1 MNKKKKRK
9 REGVVLIR
17 VTSPASQT
25 ASVLSFQHVK
35 RTKMGI
41 LPVCLAP
48 QQSMTTLAFTGLVV
62 IVRWNIHIVV
72 SVSNVLLPYFIRK
85 TDYMRARIIKHPE
98 IYNTSWITPSCPNFP
113 KQRPIHSVRNNKLH
127 ISKMQMPS
135 SESVLRA
142 CREQQMRLPSYN
154 RWFHQRGRWDMIAQ
168 RPRI

>member
-25 ASVLSFQHVK
+25 ASVLSFQLVK

-41 LPVCLAP
+41 LPVGTSTIYDYSSFHWTSGYSKMEYSYCGLCFKCV
-48 QQSMTTLAFTGLVV
+48 TLVLHQKDRLYASEDNKTS
-62 IVRWNIHIVV
+62 WN
-72 SVSNVLLPYFIRK
+72 LF
-85 TDYMRARIIKHPE
+85 
-98 IYNTSWITPSCPNFP
+98 NTSWITPSCPNFP

-154 RWFHQRGRWDMIAQ
+154 RWCHQRGRWDMIAQ